1 MAVDPK
7 IDELLARLANVKSLP
22 APSQPFRTAEA
33 AVGSQVRDAAGRAFA
48 STPRLGDAIQ
58 GIQQGGSAQTGAGGM
73 LARALGSPLGKV
85 ALGGLNLIDAP
96 RRAVIS
102 GLKETVDL
110 LDDDPN
116 TKASFKDLRSQFN
129 DPTFGFGRVMPMEGW
144 KGRIVGFIG
153 DVALDP
159 LTYVTL
165 GGTVPVKA
173 IARGAGAAGLRATAK
188 VGAKDVALRAALGT
202 KNITGREGRFALA
215 NLVKQYGGNVDEV
228 AAVAARGKSA
238 VPDDIAKVMGLQRN
252 GLYMF
257 GSRVRLPGSGVIGGA
272 LESGL
277 IKTRLGITNTNVG
290 KKLQYWYTPKGASG
304 TSGDLKNVR
313 ADLASGRLPKDKI
326 DLVFANLRGAENGR
340 ARGASYGQQYLR
352 DASQVAK
359 LETVQTF
366 DDQIHRFIE
375 TADPSLLSP
384 DQRAATAA
392 VQDHWEKV
400 RILLETEGQRIDP
413 SFRLNVGAI
422 DPTTGR
428 PRYIPHIQT
437 PEMYRWRQRNA
448 NSAWAKL
455 LDEQTSVDVLDMNN
469 NLASRFFKK
478 GDQFLG
484 DGPVIQTGTIDEL
497 NRLWRDY
504 SKLDFDMFETS
515 TQRILAGYE
524 QTVRG
529 AFEAFTL
536 IDELKNSDFV
546 RLMRTQGEIDPDY
559 LRALER
565 MAKSKTQQ
573 VANLNSSARSAADEL
588 VKVVQQTFDTN
599 YRRSVAS
606 TLQRNIVDV
615 RGEVRAGER
624 AVADAAAAS
633 SRAAVLSKQLTDL
646 SAKQQAEAVAL
657 AAMFE
662 EKNAVMMFMNDALT
676 RSHDEA
682 LDLAR
687 QADQMN
693 EMIAARVVS
702 AEEAEAAFEA
712 FTQKAKEVNEALRR
726 SEETLE
732 YYRLYGD
739 ELGPAL
745 QNIYERIR
753 LADATTA
760 GALDEPEVYRMLESD
775 IQEGLFSGDERV
787 NSVLNILMRP
797 FDNTPYR
804 SSTDLGQAW
813 LSESIN
819 SIGDT
824 GRLLNS
830 VPDMGAPK
838 GNRATRANMAR
849 AGKSNRRKLTGAQV
863 NDIIGR
869 GATVG
874 DNHEEMA
881 DAFFFMTA
889 RELRAVYDANG
900 GGAAGLA
907 AQDALA
913 KELLEGTSSRA
924 KVWREARSAVQYVKE
939 QMDVLREIGSMRV
952 QRGGRYA
959 DATETIA
966 RIGELQN
973 DIDVL
978 QSAVPDLSMQAY
990 NRAKESVDQFTSAP
1004 GFVGTPQFS
1013 ADMFE
1018 RLNILVN
1025 NLAIG
1030 RPELQKYAE
1039 FIGFQNVIRQTREA
1053 IGDGLIPQAK
1063 GVKDLFQQ
1071 IDDFVRREFT
1081 NQDELARQIAVKE
1094 NLEKNAG
1101 AALKIDKRY
1110 TEVSADLL
1118 ESSKDAGL
1126 KLSNYHILHATR
1138 LAVDAIAA
1146 LTPSGTAPSE
1156 ALFAFARSGAA
1167 RQQLKHMT
1175 DFQRTVFNAGE
1186 VMEKIRTQVF
1196 GGVEVA
1202 GDVKVAGDRIRSTRV
1217 ADRAIVLRQ
1226 AVQNLSDDER
1236 EALYAVVGDL
1246 SYVEKQISIGTKME
1260 VARRTTP
1267 EYAQARDSV
1276 WAVEAGNP
1284 DWRAQIELD
1293 IPSYVR
1299 TPSRAR
1305 TYQYAD
1311 DAARFETDVS
1321 EGVAESVNAQIKEA
1335 QNRINRMENAT
1346 PQALNKE
1353 IDRLVSVGKLTSSE
1367 ADGLRRA
1374 VKNGE
1379 EAAKRTQKVA
1389 RERAGATGKG
1399 ERAARQRARGV
1410 LRSGDET
1417 FGISRAFWI
1426 ATRTNA
1432 DGSTLSNQRV
1442 LDFFTMVFG
1451 DGEVRVSNS
1460 GGFKRPQATR
1470 EFDVGGG
1477 YSQQGRQW
1485 SGRSRNEFLES
1496 EQGFAV
1502 SRESTETL
1510 ARDAEMF
1517 GNPSEEGYRAAVTE
1531 IIQKAKAEKQKAKAE
1546 LPAGLSKDAK
1556 EEALRNIERDYW
1568 RTLGNEENA
1577 LVDIRAVER
1586 ILDDIDKTKV
1596 DIRTLKVKAG
1606 NEPVGSF
1613 KSQSYAA
1620 SAARLEAKLKS
1631 LRGQLNTL
1639 EREATQLIQRGTST
1653 PAATYKYISVADS
1666 VLGKA
1671 GARTRARIEALRTLA
1686 RDPEAGD
1693 AFSLATG
1700 VERNEVL
1707 TGTFGYVEYL
1717 RGRANELQAAYD
1729 ATQRAAAELNKIEGR
1744 IGRSSTARQRG
1755 IEEAEQIAAN
1765 PKMQKRMDAAI
1776 DVVSDDETVRSK
1788 ATRDLLRSKQWTAK
1802 EEPLPPRVARIVN
1815 EQEQIKRQILAIEK
1829 TPEYTTAVE
1838 REFRHKALML
1848 LARLDLTDPN
1858 IQFPQAVYD
1867 ESTYGALRAFAKR
1880 GAGVREGLDDSSL
1893 NVFRMNEVSLE
1904 EIGNDVLNGSA
1915 SKYVFVVGNQRVGES
1930 TVRDALLKKNR
1941 STFRYT
1947 IDSVDDGSGTKRIVY
1962 VDKSNGSRHSF
1973 GEKLADETAVGREI
1987 VLNDPVYVSKVFTQV
2002 QSREGGTLTL
2012 ADRLT
2017 EQYFAVLDGNLI
2029 SLKKSNRITPGA
2041 DGDSFFDPLTTYATY
2056 GSPAGERVYRLDN
2069 IIGPGQRN
2077 GTNPLDPQNIFD
2089 ETQGRGII
2097 GSFDSL
2103 FEEPA
2108 SPTSKRGREL
2118 RTQLARKQ
2126 GERDKV
2132 AVRHAKEM
2140 DSMRSARTDRARR
2153 EAQVRAANISEEL
2166 DVLDSELNLL
2176 SVQIGNSSPITQM
2189 VTVENFVRVLDYF
2202 RENPQLLRQLGVKVD
2217 GDVVSDANV
2226 LKGIEK
2232 YVEALEYQKLN
2243 PKKRGTILT
2252 GRPRRTG
2259 EALRYEGPQGKRRYV
2274 GLEVD
2279 RPKKVVSTS
2288 EVRRRRRVLNKV
2300 FDDSPQGKLLAD
2312 VRNKNARLAA
2322 NQKELI
2328 TVRNGGEG
2336 AELLAA
2342 KRSVEEE
2349 LARAERNL
2357 KLNEKNV
2364 SKALRQQKSKV
2375 EPLPDETTADTAL
2388 RVAREEETRLAAKP
2402 LQKFGEAV
2410 DGPVAAQARADA
2422 LAAAAPEYA
2431 TASWYDSA
2439 GRNIPQIMDGINAD
2453 ISARRSIVETLK
2465 AREVEVRERIS
2476 VIGKMIAG
2484 DKVPAAQRQLLT
2496 DELRSLN
2503 LQLHGVPRTP
2513 KRAGEKGLNQQIS
2526 EALERINALQKQRR
2540 TVEAQLVQERS
2551 AADTGF
2557 YLELNLNDAR
2567 KRLDLLSVSLED
2579 IRSIRSRARVGKK
2592 DGWMADF
2599 DEFANEVSDVMNRLN
2614 TMPDGPDTRRLA
2626 SVLTGY
2632 LEARANLLRG
2642 TAEAADVAQMERM
2655 FASGRMFSEGD
2666 HVIFSRVM
2674 DEGWEKLTGSGALST
2689 FNNLEMRPEVAEILT
2704 NMGRL
2709 RDPAFVKQMRV
2720 WFGPY
2725 TRFFKAWALSTP
2737 GYHVRNSL
2745 TNAFMLVAA
2754 GGRPQFLAEG
2764 MREYNALYKAM
2775 KNGGNIEKYL
2785 NNLPDS
2791 RRAIVR
2797 DAYQSMLGS
2806 GVGQSEEIAFDTA
2819 GMLTNNPI
2827 TRANR
2832 KVGAWVEQHSR
2843 FMLSYDGIRQGLDVN
2858 GATARTRKFLFDY
2871 EDISNLDSV
2880 MRSIIPFWMWTSR
2893 NLPLTI
2899 QNIYMNPR
2907 PYQWYQSLRRNIEDQ
2922 EKTEG
2927 LPQYMREAG
2936 GFALAGT
2943 DFAATPDL
2951 GFNRLQADVNMLTNP
2966 TRFAANVNPLLRVP
2980 VETMVAGKSFFRNR
2994 DFQQSPIPV
3003 EGPVGT
3009 LASLLGQPVGAGS
3022 SVGGQRFVDEK
3033 LLYALGN
3040 LVPTLNQVERFIPSQ
3055 EYYQQRGSTNPLLG
3069 YLGAPVREVTP
3080 QMTASEQR
3088 RILAEIQKLLAAQP
3102 KVEQ

>member
-22 APSQPFRTAEA
+22 APSQSFRTAEA
-33 AVGSQVRDAAGRAFA
+33 AAGSQVRDAAGRAFA

-58 GIQQGGSAQTGAGGM
+58 GIQQGGSAQTGTGGM

-85 ALGGLNLIDAP
+85 ALGGLNIIDAP

-110 LDDDPN
+110 LDSDPN

-129 DPTFGFGRVMPMEGW
+129 DPTFGFGHVMPMEGW

-188 VGAKDVALRAALGT
+188 VGATDVALRAALGT

-277 IKTRLGITNTNVG
+277 VKARLGITNTNVG

-304 TSGDLKNVR
+304 TFGDLKNVR
-313 ADLASGRLPKDKI
+313 ADLASGRLPKEKV
-326 DLVFANLRGAENGR
+326 DLVFAQLRGAENGR

-359 LETVQTF
+359 LETVQSF

-392 VQDHWEKV
+392 VQDHWERV
-400 RILLETEGQRIDP
+400 RILLETEGQKIDP
-413 SFRLNVGAI
+413 SFRLNVGAT
-422 DPTTGR
+422 DPVTGR

-448 NSAWAKL
+448 NSAWAQL

-529 AFEAFTL
+529 AIEAFTL

-559 LRALER
+559 LRALEK

-573 VANLNSSARSAADEL
+573 VANLNASARSAADEL
-588 VKVVQQTFDTN
+588 VQVVQQTFDTN

-687 QADQMN
+687 QAEQMN
-693 EMIAARVVS
+693 EMIAARVVG
-702 AEEAEAAFEA
+702 AEEAEAAFAA
-712 FTQKAKEVNEALRR
+712 FKQKAKEVNEALRR

-745 QNIYERIR
+745 QSIYERIR
-753 LADATTA
+753 LADSTTA

-787 NSVLNILMRP
+787 NRVLNILMRP

-813 LSESIN
+813 LSESLN

-824 GRLLNS
+824 GKLLNS

-849 AGKSNRRKLTGAQV
+849 AGKGNKRKLTGAQV

-924 KVWREARSAVQYVKE
+924 KTWREARSAVQYVKE

-966 RIGELQN
+966 RIGELQDN
-973 DIDVL
+973 IDSL
-978 QSAVPDLSMQAY
+978 QSAVPDLAKQAY
-990 NRAKESVDQFTSAP
+990 YRAKESVDQFTSAP

-1030 RPELQKYAE
+1030 RPELQDYAE
-1039 FIGFQNVIRQTREA
+1039 FIGFQNVIRQTRDA
-1053 IGDGLIPQAK
+1053 IGDGLIPQAE
-1063 GVKDLFQQ
+1063 GVKDLFKE

-1081 NQDELARQIAVKE
+1081 NQNELASTIAVKE
-1094 NLEKNAG
+1094 NLEKNAD
-1101 AALKIDKRY
+1101 AALKIDKRF
-1110 TEVSADLL
+1110 TEVSADIL
-1118 ESSKDAGL
+1118 ESTKGAGI

-1175 DFQRTVFNAGE
+1175 DFQRTVFTAGE
-1186 VMEKIRTQVF
+1186 VMEKIRSQVF

-1267 EYAQARDSV
+1267 EYAQARDRV

-1426 ATRTNA
+1426 ATRTRA
-1432 DGSTLSNQRV
+1432 DGSTASNQRV

-1460 GGFKRPQATR
+1460 GGFKRPSNV
-1470 EFDVGGG
+1470 VGGD
-1477 YSQQGRQW
+1477 
-1485 SGRSRNEFLES
+1485 EI
-1496 EQGFAV
+1496 GF
-1502 SRESTETL
+1502 REETT
-1510 ARDAEMF
+1510 R
-1517 GNPSEEGYRAAVTE
+1517 
-1531 IIQKAKAEKQKAKAE
+1531 IINAAKAERREAKSK
-1546 LPAGLSKDAK
+1546 LPKGMSQSRKD
-1556 EEALRNIERDYW
+1556 EALSNIERDYW

-1596 DIRTLKVKAG
+1596 DVRTLKVKAG
-1606 NEPVGSF
+1606 NEPAGSF
-1613 KSQSYAA
+1613 KRESYAA

-1639 EREATQLIQRGTST
+1639 EREATQLVQRGTST
-1653 PAATYKYISVADS
+1653 PEATYKYISVADS

-1729 ATQRAAAELNKIEGR
+1729 GTQRAAAELNKIEGR

-1858 IQFPQAVYD
+1858 IQFPQGIYD

-1904 EIGNDVLNGSA
+1904 EIGNDVLNGAA

-1930 TVRDALLKKNR
+1930 IVRDVLLKKNR

-1947 IDSVDDGSGTKRIVY
+1947 IDFVDDGSGARRIVY

-1987 VLNDPVYVSKVFTQV
+1987 VLNDPVYVSKASTQV

-2017 EQYFAVLDGNLI
+2017 EQYFAVLDGNLT

-2041 DGDSFFDPLTTYATY
+2041 DGDGFFDPLTTYATY
-2056 GSPAGERVYRLDN
+2056 GSPAGERVYRLDS

-2077 GTNPLDPQNIFD
+2077 GTNPLDPKNIFD

-2118 RTQLARKQ
+2118 RAQLAKKQ

-2288 EVRRRRRVLNKV
+2288 EVKRRRRVLNKV

-2402 LQKFGEAV
+2402 LQKFGETV

-2689 FNNLEMRPEVAEILT
+2689 FNNLQMRPEVAEILG

-2709 RDPAFVKQMRV
+2709 TDPAFVKQMRV

-2764 MREYNALYKAM
+2764 MREYNALYRAM

-2871 EDISNLDSV
+2871 EDISNLDAT

-2980 VETMVAGKSFFRNR
+2980 VETMVADKSFFRNR
-2994 DFQQSPIPV
+2994 EFNREPIPV

-3009 LASLLGQPVGAGS
+3009 LASLLGQPIGSGS

-3069 YLGAPVREVTP
+3069 YLGAPVRQVTP

-3088 RILAEIQKLLAAQP
+3088 RRLAEIQKLLAAQP